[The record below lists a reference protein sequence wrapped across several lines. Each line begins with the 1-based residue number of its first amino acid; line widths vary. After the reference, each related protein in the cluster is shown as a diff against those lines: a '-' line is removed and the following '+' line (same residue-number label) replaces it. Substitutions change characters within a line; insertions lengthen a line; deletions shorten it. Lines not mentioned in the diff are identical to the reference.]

1 MHRSSSALAS
11 VGVSRDH
18 PLGALPAPPE
28 CSAPPPRALR
38 RRRASSSSRSVCAR
52 RICTR
57 RPVGE
62 PGLARAPHPCLSS
75 SASPPSQCQ
84 RASEPG
90 RAARWRRADV
100 WPPAEVGRAHSRT
113 GTLGKLGIFDF
124 VCVWPVS
131 GHTPYFFGP
140 WRTPLTSHHGIVM
153 RAQRSLRA
161 DAPRF
166 SPVAATC
173 KSVPCNRVRPCN
185 PRSPFINHVDLEAM
199 LRVHG
204 SHVCTVS
211 KPRPSWRRPAAA
223 WPSLAAD
230 CWLGQACV
238 AEARSAL
245 LSRCA
250 AGVDLVQP
258 R

>member
-1 MHRSSSALAS
+1 MQAAGWVHRAPLQPDLAPAARGHRRTGGGCLEPCAAH
-11 VGVSRDH
+11 VCRG
-18 PLGALPAPPE
+18 LG
-28 CSAPPPRALR
+28 R
-38 RRRASSSSRSVCAR
+38 RGGAYVACAR
-52 RICTR
+52 
-57 RPVGE
+57 
-62 PGLARAPHPCLSS
+62 ARAPHPCLSS

-230 CWLGQACV
+230 CWSGQACV
-238 AEARSAL
+238 AEA
-245 LSRCA
+245 
-250 AGVDLVQP
+250 
-258 R
+258 